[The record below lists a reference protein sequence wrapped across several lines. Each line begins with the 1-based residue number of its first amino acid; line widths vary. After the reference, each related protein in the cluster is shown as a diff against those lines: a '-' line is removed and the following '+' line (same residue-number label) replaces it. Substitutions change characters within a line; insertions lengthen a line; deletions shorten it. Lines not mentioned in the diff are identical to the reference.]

1 METMKKFRKTGLI
14 AAGIICVTIVLLEV
28 FLPGLLETS
37 MGEPVFPVDHLF
49 VDTTYLLKTDE
60 TNESVNVTCDIYLTN
75 IWEKESGD
83 IKAIVYVIETENNF
97 AEYKNKVETGRIK
110 ANSTAEIE
118 IPLVLSNN
126 TYKVDVLLFENDKLV
141 IKGELRISAYPR
153 YSWEEIKHGSVSKQS
168 WDIKNVYSEFSRMR

>member
-1 METMKKFRKTGLI
+1 MEMMKKFRKTILI
-14 AAGIICVTIVLLEV
+14 AAGIICITIVLLEV

-141 IKGELRISAYPR
+141 IKGELRISAYPQ
-153 YSWEEIKHGSVSKQS
+153 YSWEEIMHGSVGKQS
-168 WDIKNVYSEFSRMR
+168 WNIKNVYSEFSRVR